1 MSRTSQLLQKIGSQI
16 SLLSGTLPGDGTSL
30 SLFLLLSL
38 QVPLSPLPVI
48 PAVVL
53 FLLRE
58 QIAFQILRFYRNRDL
73 NPQIQFGMEVGQIPL
88 LDSTKMGLLFLRIYK
103 SIEEQGECQ
112 SQFLRITIVIEWIRD
127 EDSSPSQLS
136 HGTRTHH
143 ACFVLALNQTCPFW
157 TCLLNLK
164 IYGLLRGAVAVK
176 SKD

>member
-30 SLFLLLSL
+30 SLFLPLSL

-73 NPQIQFGMEVGQIPL
+73 NPQI
-88 LDSTKMGLLFLRIYK
+88 
-103 SIEEQGECQ
+103 
-112 SQFLRITIVIEWIRD
+112 
-127 EDSSPSQLS
+127 
-136 HGTRTHH
+136 
-143 ACFVLALNQTCPFW
+143 
-157 TCLLNLK
+157 
-164 IYGLLRGAVAVK
+164 
-176 SKD
+176 

>member
-1 MSRTSQLLQKIGSQI
+1 
-16 SLLSGTLPGDGTSL
+16 
-30 SLFLLLSL
+30 
-38 QVPLSPLPVI
+38 
-48 PAVVL
+48 
-53 FLLRE
+53 
-58 QIAFQILRFYRNRDL
+58 
-73 NPQIQFGMEVGQIPL
+73 MEVGQIPL
-88 LDSTKMGLLFLRIYK
+88 LDSTEMGLLFLRIYK

-127 EDSSPSQLS
+127 EDSSPSQSS